1 MRLPWLS
8 ALLLGLTVPLVGC
21 AEIHRNQVG
30 TADEVVETRTE
41 VVASSDFDA
50 ELKQSNT
57 MLTVKVR
64 PKCAL
69 VEKETVESTT
79 SYEQEIDDGDV
90 TWMMTLGLGGALPLG
105 GGIALLADS
114 SNVYDSNVN
123 GRLYNPT
130 GQEAAVGLGTVLTL
144 VGAAMILPPVVN
156 AFRAVGD
163 DDDTSTH
170 ERQGRT
176 LKPSVECDGRQG
188 AQSFN
193 LMGRTQFGGAVGLG
207 ALSGPGYETTI
218 DLSSALP
225 PTIFQSVPPPISIG
239 IWVNQ
244 KFLGEVDIRGLAEA
258 SLARQS
264 AADEL
269 AWKTAEPDACAK
281 QRTDAACAGVL
292 RYVSALPNGK
302 HAVEAQQLLS
312 RLVPGQPVVAVDPNL
327 DRLDRAR
334 QAAADAAAAAEE
346 KAALAAEAEAERV
359 AQKAAEAQEKARKT
373 ACAEACARE
382 CKKDV
387 DCKASCLR
395 EVCQ

>member
-1 MRLPWLS
+1 MRPPWLS
-8 ALLLGLTVPLVGC
+8 ALVPLALPLAGC

-41 VVASSDFDA
+41 VAASSDFDA
-50 ELKQSNT
+50 EVKQSSGAII
-57 MLTVKVR
+57 VKVR

-69 VEKETVESTT
+69 VEKETVETT
-79 SYEQEIDDGDV
+79 TTYEQELDEGDEI
-90 TWMMTLGLGGALPLG
+90 WMTFLGVGGTLPLG

-114 SNVYDSNVN
+114 PSVYDSDVN

-130 GQEAAVGLGTVLTL
+130 GQDAAVGLGSVLTL
-144 VGAAMILPPVVN
+144 MGTAMIIPPLVN
-156 AFRAVGD
+156 AFRAAGD
-163 DDDTSTH
+163 DHETSTH
-170 ERQGRT
+170 ERQGRV
-176 LKPSVECDGRQG
+176 LRPSVACDGRQG
-188 AQSFN
+188 GQSFSVT
-193 LMGRTQFGGAVGLG
+193 GRTQFGSTVGLG
-207 ALSGPGYETTI
+207 SVSAPTFESTI
-218 DLSSALP
+218 DLASVLGP
-225 PTIFQSVPPPISIG
+225 NFFQTVPPPVSLG

-244 KFLGEVDIRGLAEA
+244 KFVGEVDVRALAEA
-258 SLARQS
+258 AIARQS

-269 AWKTAEPDACAK
+269 AWRTAEPEGCAK
-281 QRTDAACAGVL
+281 LRTDTACAGVL